1 MCPRHK
7 GRGDK
12 PPAVLKL
19 VARGL
24 ANSLSLAQ
32 GWAMGGAMEG
42 AEQLK
47 VPLCVA
53 LTDISGRGQ
62 LGVIHHL
69 PK

>member
-1 MCPRHK
+1 MCPQHK
-7 GRGDK
+7 GREDK

-19 VARGL
+19 VVRRL

-32 GWAMGGAMEG
+32 GWAMCGGLGA